1 MCVFCFRQ
9 LPYMIFFKCLYC
21 FSFLK
26 IQCKKYCKCSKYI
39 NNEYDKFFFINNKY
53 IIINDISKIK
63 CDYNFLEIEYQ
74 DQCKKF
80 SINITDKNNSSCFM
94 LVNNTILT
102 QDFVKWYMNKYYN
115 YKIANNYKIYII
127 DQDANSIELNE
138 NESITLEKNSYLINK
153 ESVS

>member
-1 MCVFCFRQ
+1 MCIFCFRQ
-9 LPYMIFFKCLYC
+9 LPYMIFFRCLYC

-26 IQCKKYCKCSKYI
+26 IKCKKYCKVPEFI
-39 NNEYDKFFFINNKY
+39 NNEYDKYFFINDKY
-53 IIINDISKIK
+53 IIIKDISKIK

-74 DQCKKF
+74 DENKNYA
-80 SINITDKNNSSCFM
+80 INITDKNNSISFM
-94 LVNNTILT
+94 IVNNTILT

-115 YKIANNYKIYII
+115 YKITNNYKINII

-138 NESITLEKNSYLINK
+138 NESITLEKNSYFINK